1 MMPEARLPPRSRTQA
16 RLLVAALLLGAAPT
30 AASAADSLF
39 DRGKSHWLARR
50 YPPARDTL
58 LTYRREVNAK
68 KPHLDYM
75 LGTSGC
81 RIAEQRRWGGN
92 VLDFILYRYQLTPRS
107 RRIIERERSLC
118 RLPAAMPLL
127 SAEEVQLAVGALAG
141 ATSQG
146 KMGYVVNASEP
157 VAAFSAHSIGPAD
170 EAALRRRLVPI
181 GSVDRMQSELS
192 AVAPAGSRISIRGR
206 YAFVTSAGQTDA
218 ELAVIQADLDR
229 YLAFLETEYDLR
241 LPENYLTLYLV
252 RRQEDLTA
260 LARELHRLQVSPA
273 TIGYTFQDDQS
284 AVAIIPG
291 TQIGTLL
298 HELFHLVVR
307 TSFGDIPQWLDEG
320 LASLYEVAAFEEARV
335 VGLPNWRGPVLEE
348 LWTRRPPLQDVIGA
362 AWFASDTPGQQDG
375 EVSESLL
382 RDQGEVSRTLAA
394 QFATARYFMVYL
406 QKLGK
411 LRDVY
416 REVQRLEPGDS
427 DDPRRAVLDAVSRQL
442 GPLDEV
448 QRSFDEWFQR
458 TKGRDGFSPSGRVVE
473 KFEPG
478 RRPKPPCAPT
488 NVIQQTTC

>member
-1 MMPEARLPPRSRTQA
+1 MSRPKLPRRSRTQA
-16 RLLVAALLLGAAPT
+16 KLLVAALVLGAAPT

-50 YPPARDTL
+50 YPPARESL
-58 LTYRREVNAK
+58 LSYRREVNAK

-81 RIAEQRRWGGN
+81 RIAAQRRWGGN
-92 VLDFILYRYQLTPRS
+92 VLDFVLYRYQLTPRS
-107 RRIIERERSLC
+107 RRIIERERGLC
-118 RLPAAMPLL
+118 RSPAAMPLV
-127 SAEEVQLAVGALAG
+127 SAAEVQMAVGALAG

-146 KMGYVVNASEP
+146 KMGYVVNASKP
-157 VAAFSAHSIGPAD
+157 VAAFSAHFIGPVD
-170 EAALRRRLVPI
+170 DGALRKRLVPV
-181 GSVDRMQSELS
+181 GSVERIEAELR
-192 AVAPAGSRISIRGR
+192 AVAPADSRISIRGR

-218 ELAVIQADLDR
+218 ELADIQAVLDH

-241 LPENYLTLYLV
+241 LPQNYLTLYLV
-252 RRQEDLTA
+252 RSQEDLTA
-260 LARELHRLQVSPA
+260 LARQLHQLRVSPA

-320 LASLYEVAAFEEARV
+320 IASLYEVAAFDQARV

-348 LWTRRPPLQDVIGA
+348 LWSQRPPLADVIGA
-362 AWFASDTPGQQDG
+362 AWFATDTPGMEDAGIPGPLLQD
-375 EVSESLL
+375 EA
-382 RDQGEVSRTLAA
+382 QVSRTLAA

-406 QKLGK
+406 QTRGK

-427 DDPRRAVLDAVSRQL
+427 DDPRRAVIDAVSRQL
-442 GPLDEV
+442 GPLDQV
-448 QRSFDEWFQR
+448 QRGFDEWFLR
-458 TKGRDGFSPSGRVVE
+458 TKGRDGVSPTGRIIE
-473 KFEPG
+473 KFEPHQPP
-478 RRPKPPCAPT
+478 RPPCQPT
-488 NVIQQTTC
+488 NMVQQTTC